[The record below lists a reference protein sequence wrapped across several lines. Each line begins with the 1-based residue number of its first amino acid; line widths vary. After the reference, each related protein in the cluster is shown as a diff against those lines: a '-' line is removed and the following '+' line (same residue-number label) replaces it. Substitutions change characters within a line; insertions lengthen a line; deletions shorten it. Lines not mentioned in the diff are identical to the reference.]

1 MTTRRHFVALVPL
14 AGTAWLAGCSDKPA
28 PPAAAPAAVSAPA
41 PAAAPAP
48 APAPTAEAAP
58 APATS
63 LPMLAENDPTA
74 VSLGYVADAS
84 RADTTRFKN
93 HAAGQACGNCSL
105 FGGKPGDASGTC
117 SIFPGRQVSAKGWC
131 SAYVKKAG

>member
-1 MTTRRHFVALVPL
+1 MTTRRRFVVLVPL
-14 AGTAWLAGCSDKPA
+14 AGTAWLTACSDKPA
-28 PPAAAPAAVSAPA
+28 PAAAAPDAAPAPA

-58 APATS
+58 APAGN
-63 LPMLAENDPTA
+63 LPMVAETDPTA

-105 FGGKPGDASGTC
+105 FGGKPGDPAGTC
-117 SIFPGRQVSAKGWC
+117 SIFAGKQVAANGWC